1 MARYIFSDSY
11 AATVLPIIREIHREI
26 LARKPPDAAIS
37 NRAIAR
43 PSRHAESRQC
53 TAAVGRRCRLR
64 PCSIGARRRDL
75 QSPRRLRLNTVE
87 LRMIGF
93 VRLKFLKRGIGGSSA
108 RHCLQPRG
116 L

>member
-64 PCSIGARRRDL
+64 PCSIGARRHDL
-75 QSPRRLRLNTVE
+75 QPPDGYAADRLRRCRPNTVE
-87 LRMIGF
+87 ASDLTR
-93 VRLKFLKRGIGGSSA
+93 RAL
-108 RHCLQPRG
+108 
-116 L
+116 